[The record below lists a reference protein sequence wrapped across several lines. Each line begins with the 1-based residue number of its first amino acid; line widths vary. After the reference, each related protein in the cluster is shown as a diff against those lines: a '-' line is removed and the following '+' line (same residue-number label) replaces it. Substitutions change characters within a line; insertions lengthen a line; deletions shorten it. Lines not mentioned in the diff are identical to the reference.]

1 MPQVSE
7 VPKVTVRAAKIV
19 AGNAMLM
26 AAAEIVIEVL
36 VLVGA
41 HPTSVPA
48 HIHAPVLNM
57 LHHPAHFPTYY
68 CALLLPKNTS
78 K

>member
-48 HIHAPVLNM
+48 HTHAPVPKHAASPCPLS
-57 LHHPAHFPTYY
+57 YV
-68 CALLLPKNTS
+68 LLCSTSSKNTS